1 MEHATVT
8 SQTPAASPWRLYDE
22 LIAGVPA
29 GIPVRDYCLGTAWSY
44 VEAAC
49 GMGVAWTH
57 RGGAKQGTARDLR
70 GSELRDVAQL
80 AKSWNF
86 EEATLGIAALNAW
99 YARAE
104 LLDPLG
110 AAYEPAEDPASET
123 RNADDTRDNEP
134 HRRARFRMDA
144 FDQYRPRIASCD
156 NAKVVVVGHFPRIDR
171 IAEYAQLTVLE
182 RNCRDEW
189 DTPDPACEYV
199 IPEADFLFMTGVTL
213 INKTAP
219 RLLELGRAARAH
231 IIMVG
236 PSVVMTPRLF
246 DYGVET
252 LAGSIVADP
261 DSVRFAVKSGAGKL
275 FGSAL
280 QMCVLEAPDAHTTR
294 KRTAGEA

>member
-1 MEHATVT
+1 MSDTAHR
-8 SQTPAASPWRLYDE
+8 PANASPWQLYDE

-70 GSELRDVAQL
+70 GCDLREVAAL

-99 YARAE
+99 YARPE
-104 LLDPLG
+104 LLDALG
-110 AAYEPAEDPASET
+110 AVREPAAE
-123 RNADDTRDNEP
+123 RADDTAENDPAP
-134 HRRARFRMDA
+134 HRRANLRADA
-144 FDQYRPRIASCD
+144 FDQYRPRIEAHGD
-156 NAKVVVVGHFPRIDR
+156 AHVVVIGHFPRVER
-171 IAEYAQLTVLE
+171 IAEHTRLTVLE

-199 IPEADFLFMTGVTL
+199 IPEADYVFMTGVTL
-213 INKTAP
+213 INKTAT
-219 RLLELGRAARAH
+219 RLLRLAQEAQAH
-231 IIMVG
+231 TVMVG
-236 PSVVMTPRLF
+236 PSAVMAPALF
-246 DYGVET
+246 ARGVEAI
-252 LAGSIVADP
+252 AGSIVADP
-261 DSVRFAVKSGAGKL
+261 EATRFAVKSGAGKL